1 MVCTEIKVKKKT
13 ITQEDNHR
21 YLLHNIL
28 CKSQFQIFINNEWR
42 SSVSGKTFPSI
53 NPATEKVICDVQEGD
68 KADVDIA
75 VAAAR
80 NAFALGSQWRNTDA
94 SERGRLLYKLADLIE
109 RDREYLASLETL
121 DNGKTFQDSYYVDL
135 DLVIKCYRYYGGWAD
150 KVHGKV
156 IPVDG
161 NFFAYTRHEPV
172 GVAGQIIPWNFPLL
186 MQAWKLAPALATGN
200 CVVMKLAEQTPL
212 TGLYIAQLTKEA
224 GFPDGVVNIIPGY
237 GHTAGA
243 AIVNHPHVDKIAFT
257 GSTAVGKIIQ
267 KEAADTLKRVSL
279 ELGGKNP
286 SIICDDADFDY
297 AVATAHNGLFFNQG
311 QVCCAGSRILVQEN
325 IYNDFVEK
333 SVELAKKRVV
343 GNPFDPNTAQG
354 PQVDQDQYN
363 TVLNYI
369 KLGNNDGAKLVAGGK
384 SVDGHGYFVQ
394 PTVFA
399 DVGDDM
405 RICREEIFGPVQVI
419 QKFKSLEEVVNRAN
433 NNNYG
438 LSAGVFTN
446 DLDKAHYISQSL
458 RAGTVW
464 VNTFN
469 TFCASIPFGGYKESG
484 IGRELGEYGLQN
496 YTETK
501 CIMTKMI
508 GKTG

>member
-1 MVCTEIKVKKKT
+1 MWLSKIWIFLEILPYAVAANYRQERCFSKYGEAETKK
-13 ITQEDNHR
+13 
-21 YLLHNIL
+21 L
-28 CKSQFQIFINNEWR
+28 CIGRSLFLSRALSSSSKLAAPPLAPKPQPSPSIEHAGIFINNEWR
-42 SSVSGKTFPSI
+42 SSVS
-53 NPATEKVICDVQEGD
+53 GD

-150 KVHGKV
+150 KVHGK
-156 IPVDG
+156 
-161 NFFAYTRHEPV
+161 
-172 GVAGQIIPWNFPLL
+172 
-186 MQAWKLAPALATGN
+186 AWKLAPALATG
-200 CVVMKLAEQTPL
+200 KLCCNE
-212 TGLYIAQLTKEA
+212 LTKEA